1 VPDLELWSVR
11 NRMREQLVQD
21 ARRRLEA
28 AWEEQNPGG
37 IAPAWM
43 DDLLDPNVLTIGF
56 ARRVPTYK
64 RLTLMLHDPERL
76 RRILTDPKRPVQ
88 FVIAGKSHPAD
99 DEGKRLIQKLVQF
112 TSEADIRQRMVFLPD
127 YDIGMAQLLYPGTD
141 VWLNNPLRP
150 LEACGTS
157 GMKAALNGALNLSI
171 LDGWWNEFYDGENGW
186 AIPSADAAGDGAER
200 DALEAEA
207 MYDLIENQIAPRF
220 YDRDGDDVPTAWVA
234 RIRHTLSTL
243 SSPLSAERMVRE
255 YVERL
260 YLPAASYERRLRGG
274 DYADARSLSAWKE
287 RVEAA
292 WPGVNVAH
300 VDAGGVD
307 AIPEVGD
314 ELHVRALVHL
324 NGLSSSD
331 VEVQVVYGRSH
342 EGDELTDVHR
352 QPLEVDSGVP
362 GTHDSTVAHE
372 FVGTVRLAWAGSFG
386 YTVRVVP
393 VNDLLL
399 TPAELGLVTVAA

>member
-1 VPDLELWSVR
+1 MS
-11 NRMREQLVQD
+11 
-21 ARRRLEA
+21 
-28 AWEEQNPGG
+28 
-37 IAPAWM
+37 
-43 DDLLDPNVLTIGF
+43 DLLDPNVLTIGF

-64 RLTLMLHDPERL
+64 RLTLMLHDPDRL
-76 RRILTDPKRPVQ
+76 RRILTDPERPVQ

-112 TSEADIRQRMVFLPD
+112 ASEADIRQRMVFLPD

-207 MYDLIENQIAPRF
+207 MYDLIEHQIAPRF
-220 YDRDGDDVPTAWVA
+220 YERDGDGVPTAWVS
-234 RIRHTLSTL
+234 RIRHTLATL

-260 YLPAASYERRLRGG
+260 YLPASNYENRLSEN
-274 DYADARSLSAWKE
+274 DYAEARSLAAWKQ

-292 WPGVNVAH
+292 WPGVAVTH

-307 AIPEVGD
+307 AVPQVGD
-314 ELHVRALVHL
+314 ELHVRALVQL
-324 NGLSSSD
+324 NGLSPDD
-331 VEVQVVYGRSH
+331 VEVQVVYGRSQ

-352 QPLEVDSGVP
+352 QALTVDNGVP
-362 GTHDSTVAHE
+362 GTHDASVAHE
-372 FVGTVRLAWAGSFG
+372 FVGTVRLGWAGSFG

-399 TPAELGLVTVAA
+399 TPAELGLVTTAS

>member
-1 VPDLELWSVR
+1 
-11 NRMREQLVQD
+11 
-21 ARRRLEA
+21 
-28 AWEEQNPGG
+28 
-37 IAPAWM
+37 
-43 DDLLDPNVLTIGF
+43 
-56 ARRVPTYK
+56 
-64 RLTLMLHDPERL
+64 
-76 RRILTDPKRPVQ
+76 
-88 FVIAGKSHPAD
+88 
-99 DEGKRLIQKLVQF
+99 
-112 TSEADIRQRMVFLPD
+112 MVFLPD

-207 MYDLIENQIAPRF
+207 MYDLIEHQIAPRF
-220 YDRDGDDVPTAWVA
+220 YDRDGDGVPTSWVG
-234 RIRHTLSTL
+234 RIRHTLATL

-260 YLPAASYERRLRGG
+260 YIPAAANEKRLSAD
-274 DYADARSLSAWKE
+274 DYRDARELAAWKA
-287 RVEAA
+287 RVRSA

-300 VDAGGVD
+300 VDAGGLD
-307 AIPEVGD
+307 AVPQVGD
-314 ELHVRALVHL
+314 QLRVRALVHL
-324 NGLSSSD
+324 NGLRPED
-331 VEVQVVYGRSH
+331 VEVQLVYGRSYD
-342 EGDELTDVHR
+342 GDDLTGVHYER
-352 QPLEVDSGVP
+352 LTLDHGIP
-362 GTHDSTVAHE
+362 GADPSVAHE
-372 FVGTVRLAWAGSFG
+372 FTGGVTLTWAGSFG

-399 TPAELGLVTVAA
+399 SPAELGLVAAA